1 MLHTTRRTVLSGAA
15 WTVPA
20 VTLASA
26 APAFAD
32 SVVPDIAFTSGATK
46 LVTDGDFFGVQ
57 FEDAFLTVAPDVLG
71 LAAELTLTV
80 VFVPT
85 SGDDEL
91 FSDLTAP
98 AGWIHQPRSATVRN
112 LLVFARPTIPTSGAL
127 VPIED
132 GIYFGTDDVSQ
143 RGTFALTFRVGDLS
157 TTWMVSTP

>member
-32 SVVPDIAFTSGATK
+32 SSVADIAFTSGASK

-57 FEDAFLTVAPDVLG
+57 FEDAFLTVASDVLG
-71 LAAELTLTV
+71 QPATLTMTV
-80 VFVPT
+80 AFLPT
-85 SGDDEL
+85 NGDDEL

-98 AGWIHQPRSATVRN
+98 AGWTHEPRTTTVRN
-112 LLVFARPTIPTSGAL
+112 LLVFAHPTIPTSGAI

-143 RGTFALTFRVGDLS
+143 RGTFVLTLRVGDLS